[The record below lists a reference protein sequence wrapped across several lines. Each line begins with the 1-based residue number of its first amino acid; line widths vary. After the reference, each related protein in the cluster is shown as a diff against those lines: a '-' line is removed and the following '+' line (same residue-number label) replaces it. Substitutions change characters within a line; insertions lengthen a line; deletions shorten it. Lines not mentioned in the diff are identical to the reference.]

1 MNNENRLDSIDAFRG
16 LAIAGMVIANF
27 IAGVE
32 WVPAWLKHAPDAGF
46 TIIDLVAPMFVF
58 AIGLTYVPSAK
69 RRLAREG
76 AWKMT
81 QHFVTRFFA
90 ILGIGALLS
99 AGEIALE
106 VDGQTINWGVLQ
118 AIGVAGLVTLTFI
131 RTKTLTRLTA
141 GAALLA
147 LYQFLLQRF
156 WLDAVLSAPHGG
168 FYGAISWSA
177 MLLLAT
183 VLADAF
189 HNTQHSTRNLLLA
202 ACGALLLGL
211 ALTLWFPISKNRV
224 SAPYVLL
231 SLGLSGM
238 LFAACHL
245 LVEKFRL
252 RLHLLVW
259 WGRNPLVMYVLHML
273 LLGLMYIPGIPS
285 WYEEA
290 PLWLVLLQGTFIL
303 SVLTWTAQRL
313 DRQKRYVSL

>member
-1 MNNENRLDSIDAFRG
+1 MPFCRPRTAGSTARSRG
-16 LAIAGMVIANF
+16 RRCCCWPPFWQTPF
-27 IAGVE
+27 IIPNILRATC
-32 WVPAWLKHAPDAGF
+32 F
-46 TIIDLVAPMFVF
+46 
-58 AIGLTYVPSAK
+58 S
-69 RRLAREG
+69 RLAE
-76 AWKMT
+76 
-81 QHFVTRFFA
+81 
-90 ILGIGALLS
+90 
-99 AGEIALE
+99 
-106 VDGQTINWGVLQ
+106 
-118 AIGVAGLVTLTFI
+118 
-131 RTKTLTRLTA
+131 
-141 GAALLA
+141 
-147 LYQFLLQRF
+147 
-156 WLDAVLSAPHGG
+156 
-168 FYGAISWSA
+168 
-177 MLLLAT
+177 
-183 VLADAF
+183 
-189 HNTQHSTRNLLLA
+189 
-202 ACGALLLGL
+202 ALLLGL

>member
-131 RTKTLTRLTA
+131 RTKTLT
-141 GAALLA
+141 
-147 LYQFLLQRF
+147 
-156 WLDAVLSAPHGG
+156 
-168 FYGAISWSA
+168 
-177 MLLLAT
+177 
-183 VLADAF
+183 
-189 HNTQHSTRNLLLA
+189 
-202 ACGALLLGL
+202 
-211 ALTLWFPISKNRV
+211 
-224 SAPYVLL
+224 
-231 SLGLSGM
+231 
-238 LFAACHL
+238 
-245 LVEKFRL
+245 
-252 RLHLLVW
+252 
-259 WGRNPLVMYVLHML
+259 
-273 LLGLMYIPGIPS
+273 PG
-285 WYEEA
+285 
-290 PLWLVLLQGTFIL
+290 
-303 SVLTWTAQRL
+303 
-313 DRQKRYVSL
+313 